1 VKDLVHGPDFQNPCK
16 HNNLG
21 IYIYKPESMHVSGYE
36 VSLSFMNL
44 SCIWILNNEAM
55 YLAMFGF
62 LIVINTMVIV
72 FLCHVFGF

>member
-1 VKDLVHGPDFQNPCK
+1 
-16 HNNLG
+16 
-21 IYIYKPESMHVSGYE
+21 
-36 VSLSFMNL
+36 MNL